1 MQAMKTLFYVPR
13 FRGQTILHPLKAKYG
28 RVLLS
33 AWPKSSHG
41 GIKAN
46 NLMASICR
54 LAGIVNIGI
63 KVGLRCVESALCA
76 PGRPACARTALA
88 VLDIHGPDPAVEQSK
103 CTPIAVGSCVW
114 PPALLLLMVLQLQT
128 LESTVDETH
137 SSVWLVR

>member
-13 FRGQTILHPLKAKYG
+13 LRGQTILHPLKAKYG

-46 NLMASICR
+46 NLMASICK

-63 KVGLRCVESALCA
+63 KVSRSYLQRAL
-76 PGRPACARTALA
+76 
-88 VLDIHGPDPAVEQSK
+88 HGPCRSIVSIYCSRSGPDIQRVVCRCNAAV
-103 CTPIAVGSCVW
+103 P
-114 PPALLLLMVLQLQT
+114 QT
-128 LESTVDETH
+128 INCRMT
-137 SSVWLVR
+137 

>member
-41 GIKAN
+41 GMKAN
-46 NLMASICR
+46 KLMSSICK

-63 KVGLRCVESALCA
+63 KVGLCCHERDLLIFC
-76 PGRPACARTALA
+76 RPAHVGLPLQKCFCHGQGKVHDDMREAGLGDSPV
-88 VLDIHGPDPAVEQSK
+88 VLE
-103 CTPIAVGSCVW
+103 
-114 PPALLLLMVLQLQT
+114 MVLLFPI
-128 LESTVDETH
+128 
-137 SSVWLVR
+137 